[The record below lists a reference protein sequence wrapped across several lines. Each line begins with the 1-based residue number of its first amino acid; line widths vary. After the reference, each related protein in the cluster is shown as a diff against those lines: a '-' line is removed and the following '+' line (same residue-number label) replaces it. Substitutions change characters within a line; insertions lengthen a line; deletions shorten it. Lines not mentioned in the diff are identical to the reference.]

1 MMKLR
6 KACTRD
12 GQTVSREWM
21 VGGGG
26 GGAGGAG
33 ACWARLSLQPCQNQH
48 VPTTSIPAGVADRK
62 MDTTIATKQ

>member
-1 MMKLR
+1 MDR
-6 KACTRD
+6 
-12 GQTVSREWM
+12 QVSREWM

-26 GGAGGAG
+26 GAGGGG
-33 ACWARLSLQPCQNQH
+33 ACWARLSLQPRQNQQH